1 MKKEQNM
8 EQKRYCKYCKKLLT
22 PKIYESGRKESINH
36 LSKRTYCNRECMQND
51 YKGKAFG
58 NVSLWSKDEEEMLKK
73 EYENKTDIKIIA
85 KKMGKT
91 PASIK
96 AKAHDMNITDKSKYY
111 TQEQI
116 NFIIKNK
123 DLLTYKD
130 LSKFLGKS
138 EANICRKM
146 KELGITKKKIKSKY
160 WENIT
165 PKQKEARKLKQRETK
180 IKNGTLNPMRFQKNP
195 YSRAKSGKRED
206 LNNTY
211 FRSAWEAN
219 IARYYNYIGIK
230 WEYEPK
236 TFIFENIKRGSVSYT
251 PDFYL
256 PEEDKWIEIKGY
268 MDSKSKTKLKRFAR
282 QYPEEYK
289 KLELIQQKEYNEI
302 KRKMSGFI
310 KNWE

>member
-1 MKKEQNM
+1 M
-8 EQKRYCKYCKKLLT
+8 EETRYCKYCKKPLI
-22 PKIYESGRKESINH
+22 PKIYDSGRKESLDH
-36 LSKRTYCNRECMQND
+36 LNKRIYCDKKCMQND

-58 NVSLWSKDEEEMLKK
+58 NTILWSNEEEEILIQ
-73 EYENKTDIKIIA
+73 EYKNGTSISIIA
-85 KKMGKT
+85 KKLNKT
-91 PASIK
+91 PSAIR

-123 DLLTYKD
+123 DVLTYKD
-130 LSKFLGKS
+130 MATILGKT
-138 EANICRKM
+138 EANLCRKM
-146 KELGITKKKIKSKY
+146 KELGLTKKKLNSKA
-160 WENIT
+160 WEKMT
-165 PKQKEARKLKQRETK
+165 PEKIQQRTLKQRTTK
-180 IKNGTLNPMRFQKNP
+180 IKNGTLNPMVNQKNP
-195 YSRAKSGKRED
+195 YSRTKSGKRKD
-206 LNNTY
+206 LDNIF

-236 TFIFENIKRGSVSYT
+236 TFIFDNVTRGSVSYT

-256 PEEDKWIEIKGY
+256 PEEDKWIEVKGW

>member
-1 MKKEQNM
+1 MDK
-8 EQKRYCKYCKKLLT
+8 YCKYCGKLLVR
-22 PKIYESGRKESINH
+22 KIYDSGRKESIDH
-36 LSKRTYCNRECMQND
+36 LNKRTYCNRECMQND
-51 YKGKAFG
+51 YKGKTFG
-58 NVSLWSKDEEEMLKK
+58 NTIGWSKNEEEMLKK

-85 KKMGKT
+85 KKMDKT
-91 PASIK
+91 PSSIK
-96 AKAHDMNITDKSKYY
+96 AKAHDMNITDKRKYY

-146 KELGITKKKIKSKY
+146 KELGLTKKKIKSKY
-160 WENIT
+160 WETVT
-165 PKQKEARKLKQRETK
+165 PEQKEARKLKQRATK
-180 IKNGTLNPMRFQKNP
+180 IKNGTLNPMINQKNP
-195 YSRAKSGKRED
+195 YSRTKSGKRKD
-206 LNNTY
+206 LNNIF

-219 IARYYNYIGIK
+219 IARYYNYIGVK

-236 TFIFENIKRGSVSYT
+236 TFIFDNVTRGSVSYT

-256 PEEDKWIEIKGY
+256 PEEDKWIEIKGW

-302 KRKMSGFI
+302 KRKMSGLI

>member
-1 MKKEQNM
+1 MDKK
-8 EQKRYCKYCKKLLT
+8 CKYCGKLLVR
-22 PKIYESGRKESINH
+22 KIYDSGRKESSDH
-36 LSKRTYCNRECMQND
+36 LNKRTYCNRECMQND
-51 YKGKAFG
+51 YKGKTFG
-58 NVSLWSKDEEEMLKK
+58 NTIGWSKDEEEMLKK
-73 EYENKTDIKIIA
+73 EYENKTDIKKIA
-85 KKMGKT
+85 KKMNKT
-91 PASIK
+91 PSSIK

-130 LSKFLGKS
+130 LSEFLGKS

-146 KELGITKKKIKSKY
+146 KELGLTKKKLNSKA
-160 WENIT
+160 WEKMT
-165 PKQKEARKLKQRETK
+165 PEKIQQRTLKQRATK
-180 IKNGTLNPMRFQKNP
+180 IKNGTLNPMPFQKKP
-195 YSRAKSGKRED
+195 YSRTKSGKRED
-206 LNNTY
+206 LDNIY

-219 IARYYNYIGIK
+219 LARYYNFIGIK

-236 TFIFENIKRGSVSYT
+236 TFIFENVTRGSVSYT

-256 PEEDKWIEIKGY
+256 PDEDKWIEVKGW

-302 KRKMSGFI
+302 KRKMSGYI

>member
-1 MKKEQNM
+1 M
-8 EQKRYCKYCKKLLT
+8 EEKFCKYCKKALA
-22 PKIYESGRKESINH
+22 PKIYESGRKETQKHFAERI
-36 LSKRTYCNRECMQND
+36 YCNKECMQKD

-58 NVSLWSKDEEEMLKK
+58 NTILWSKEEENTLIE
-73 EYENKTDIKIIA
+73 EYDKGTDIGVIA
-85 KKMGKT
+85 KKINKT
-91 PASIK
+91 RSAIK

-116 NFIIKNK
+116 DFILKNK

-130 LSKFLGKS
+130 MATVLGKN
-138 EANICRKM
+138 EGNLCRKM

-160 WENIT
+160 WETAT
-165 PKQKEARKLKQRETK
+165 PEQIKERKRKQRETK
-180 IKNGTLNPMRFQKNP
+180 IKNGTLNPMPFQKNP
-195 YSRAKSGKRED
+195 YSRAKGGKRSD
-206 LNNTY
+206 LGDIY
-211 FRSAWEAN
+211 FRSSWEAN
-219 IARYYNYIGIK
+219 IARYYNFMGIK

-236 TFIFENIKRGSVSYT
+236 TFVFENVTRGSVSYT

-256 PEEDKWIEIKGY
+256 PEEDTWIEIKGY

-289 KLELIQQKEYNEI
+289 KLHLIQQKEYTEI
-302 KRKMSGFI
+302 KKKLGPLI